1 MPGSLD
7 PVFRDFLLQC
17 IIDRDLN
24 PAPPRVLKGTCHGAG
39 CTDPLPKY
47 RCLDCFAAEDLCISC
62 LLEQHI
68 HNPLHKIEMWTG
80 RDFSPVD
87 LKSVGMRIQLGHRA
101 NDICPNR
108 LVDHTFKIIDERG
121 IQGVCL
127 AYCGCP
133 NASSYGAQL
142 RAARL
147 FPDKADFPTVAV
159 VYQLVDMFTALN
171 PPLALRLRAQA
182 RR

>member
-24 PAPPRVLKGTCHGAG
+24 PAPPRVLEGTCHGAG

-62 LLEQHI
+62 LLEQHV
-68 HNPLHKIEMWTG
+68 HNPLHKIEWTG

-87 LKSVGMRIQLGHRA
+87 LKSVGMRIQLGHRT

-121 IQGVCL
+121 IQG
-127 AYCGCP
+127 
-133 NASSYGAQL
+133 L
-142 RAARL
+142 RGSIAGSAAL
-147 FPDKADFPTVAV
+147 PDKADFPTVAV